1 MFFAYAIFND
11 LINNSAD
18 LEPKSIEQFTIEVTD
33 KIKRRYLFKLTRK
46 VQSFLFYSQNPF
58 KSKPYKHIRMN
69 RDEKKEIT
77 KYKT

>member
-46 VQSFLFYSQNPF
+46 VQSFFVL
-58 KSKPYKHIRMN
+58 
-69 RDEKKEIT
+69 
-77 KYKT
+77 

>member
-18 LEPKSIEQFTIEVTD
+18 LEPKSIEQCTIEVTD
-33 KIKRRYLFKLTRK
+33 KIERRYPFKLTRK
-46 VQSFLFYSQNPF
+46 VQSFLFDSQNPF
-58 KSKPYKHIRMN
+58 KSKLYQHIHMN